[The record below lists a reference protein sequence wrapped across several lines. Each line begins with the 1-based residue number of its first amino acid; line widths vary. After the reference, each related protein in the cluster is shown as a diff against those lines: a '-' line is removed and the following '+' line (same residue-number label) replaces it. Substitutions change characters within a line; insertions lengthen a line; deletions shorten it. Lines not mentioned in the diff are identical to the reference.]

1 MNAQRFFGIFK
12 TNLHERADR
21 GLLFKITEKERKYKF
36 NKNSLFYTQVRFLV
50 VHNGEAKYREKIQNK
65 TMKNYSTNESKF
77 DNG

>member
-1 MNAQRFFGIFK
+1 MLRDFLVFLKQVYMKELIAGYCLK
-12 TNLHERADR
+12 
-21 GLLFKITEKERKYKF
+21 LLRKERKYKF

-65 TMKNYSTNESKF
+65 TMTNYSTNESKF